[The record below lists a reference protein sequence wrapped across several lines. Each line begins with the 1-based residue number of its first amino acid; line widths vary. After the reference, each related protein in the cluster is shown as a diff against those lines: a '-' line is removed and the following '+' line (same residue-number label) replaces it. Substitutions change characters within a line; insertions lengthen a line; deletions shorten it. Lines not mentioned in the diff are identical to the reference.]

1 MGARSRRRKFAGAV
15 NRRSIF
21 RALFD
26 MFTLEVI
33 AGEARGTTFDISA
46 NGGAGGM
53 IGRSQSAR
61 IPLSDSHLSTEHGQL
76 FREDDLW
83 VYRDLRSTNG
93 SRVLRDG
100 EELVLDG

>member
-1 MGARSRRRKFAGAV
+1 
-15 NRRSIF
+15 
-21 RALFD
+21 

-33 AGEARGTTFDISA
+33 AGEARGTTFEISA

-53 IGRSQSAR
+53 VGRSQAAR
-61 IPLSDSHLSTEHGQL
+61 VTLSDSHLSTEHGQL
-76 FREDDLW
+76 FLEDDLW

-100 EELVLDG
+100 EELVLDGSRKWEIALRDGDQLLLGDPCYDP